1 MKKKT
6 KIIIISIITVLFFVI
21 VFFVTIGLINHNNKN
36 IQEPIEVN
44 AIEQLYPLTTS
55 DSSQA
60 AELIKTN
67 IVKVVNKIDDETSI
81 IGTGFFDKSGYLV
94 TNSHLVDFQ
103 GTITIEYS
111 DGKKSNAQIFSNDIT
126 SDIALLVVK
135 KPKVKS
141 MYYGET
147 LSLKVTDD
155 VYAIGYPYALTGE
168 ASVSKGVL
176 SARRSAGTIG
186 FLQSD
191 ISLNIGNSGGPL
203 INDKAEVLGINTYAT
218 ENASIGMSISSESLQ
233 EIIKDLI
240 ENPIV
245 NYLENERP
253 SNALSVVLNEIGYE
267 VNDLY
272 NEDEII
278 KKSNDDK
285 IYNDEGN
292 GKNHTNNGNNNNKQ
306 DKEKTKSSNALL
318 ASLTIDNYK
327 IDFSSSITDYYIT
340 LKNDEKSLA
349 IDATTQ
355 DSLATFTISNNNNF
369 TDGQNKIV
377 ITVKAEDGTIK
388 EYIINVTK
396 PLRYLE
402 GAAGILC
409 GLGTE
414 KYNGV
419 NSLVVSA
426 CDFVDSDG
434 IRLYANTT
442 LDVVES
448 VKLDVYAGWNNSNVT
463 GANTFGASL
472 NDIGLRFLKSYTFA
486 PAHSYGIPLSEL
498 RTYLT
503 EDDYQGG
510 SYPGAD
516 LTVYITMKTRKQGSF
531 TEIMPW
537 GLSK

>member
-6 KIIIISIITVLFFVI
+6 KIIIISIITVLFLVI
-21 VFFVTIGLINHNNKN
+21 AFFVAIGLINHNNKN
-36 IQEPIEVN
+36 IQEHIEVN
-44 AIEQLYPLTTS
+44 AIEQLSPLTTS

-67 IVKVVNKIDDETSI
+67 IVKVVNKIDDDTSI

-94 TNSHLVDFQ
+94 TNSHLVDIQ

-111 DGKKSNAQIFSNDIT
+111 DGKKSNAQIFSNDIL
-126 SDIALLVVK
+126 SDIALLAVEN
-135 KPKVKS
+135 PKVKS

-388 EYIINVTK
+388 EYKINVTK

-409 GLGTE
+409 CLDTQ

-419 NSLVVSA
+419 NSLVVSG

-510 SYPGAD
+510 LYQGAD

>member
-6 KIIIISIITVLFFVI
+6 KIIIISIITVLFLVI

-94 TNSHLVDFQ
+94 TNSHLVDIQ

-126 SDIALLVVK
+126 SDIALLAVK
-135 KPKVKS
+135 NPKVKS

-203 INDKAEVLGINTYAT
+203 INDKAELLGINTYAT

-292 GKNHTNNGNNNNKQ
+292 GKNHTNNGNNN
-306 DKEKTKSSNALL
+306 
-318 ASLTIDNYK
+318 
-327 IDFSSSITDYYIT
+327 
-340 LKNDEKSLA
+340 
-349 IDATTQ
+349 
-355 DSLATFTISNNNNF
+355 
-369 TDGQNKIV
+369 
-377 ITVKAEDGTIK
+377 
-388 EYIINVTK
+388 
-396 PLRYLE
+396 
-402 GAAGILC
+402 
-409 GLGTE
+409 
-414 KYNGV
+414 
-419 NSLVVSA
+419 
-426 CDFVDSDG
+426 
-434 IRLYANTT
+434 
-442 LDVVES
+442 
-448 VKLDVYAGWNNSNVT
+448 
-463 GANTFGASL
+463 
-472 NDIGLRFLKSYTFA
+472 
-486 PAHSYGIPLSEL
+486 
-498 RTYLT
+498 
-503 EDDYQGG
+503 
-510 SYPGAD
+510 
-516 LTVYITMKTRKQGSF
+516 
-531 TEIMPW
+531 
-537 GLSK
+537 

>member
-6 KIIIISIITVLFFVI
+6 KIIIISIITVLFLVI
-21 VFFVTIGLINHNNKN
+21 AFFVAIGLINHNNKN
-36 IQEPIEVN
+36 IQEHIEVN
-44 AIEQLYPLTTS
+44 AIEQLSPLTTS

-67 IVKVVNKIDDETSI
+67 IVKVVNKIDDDTSI

-94 TNSHLVDFQ
+94 TNSHLVDIQ

-111 DGKKSNAQIFSNDIT
+111 DGKKSNAQIFSNDIL
-126 SDIALLVVK
+126 SDIALLAVEN
-135 KPKVKS
+135 PKVKS

-388 EYIINVTK
+388 EYKINVTK

-409 GLGTE
+409 CLDTQ

-419 NSLVVSA
+419 NSLVVSG

-448 VKLDVYAGWNNSNVT
+448 VKLDVYAGWNNNNVT
-463 GANTFGASL
+463 GANTSGASL

-510 SYPGAD
+510 LYQGAD

-531 TEIMPW
+531 TEIKPW